1 MDQAESVFGSADKE
15 ETDFPLVV
23 RNKLVRVLPNK
34 VGFKQNYVNKKSL
47 KKWEFV
53 EVPVFSQDQE
63 LLLKDLTKL
72 MSEPESMH
80 TLQNENTDRNYR
92 LKLIGELTKNVN
104 PDIQLNIEEENN
116 LIECVDISK
125 SDCSTPS

>member
-80 TLQNENTDRNYR
+80 TL
-92 LKLIGELTKNVN
+92 
-104 PDIQLNIEEENN
+104 
-116 LIECVDISK
+116 
-125 SDCSTPS
+125 